1 MDAPISAEPISGE
14 STNDPRAQRGL
25 ALALA
30 KKDSIKPLVGAKY
43 LVPSAAS
50 NGSSYVVDV
59 KAERCSCLD
68 WAERGSPDHPHRCK
82 HLWCVFYVLKLADGS
97 ELLMKERPRKKRDP
111 STWKKRDWTVINQCR
126 TLIPRLGP
134 QLLVELIDGAGLP
147 GPPRRG
153 RPGASVR
160 DIVLTA
166 AIREWEG
173 ATAGEAIAAI
183 EGFCARGLTSVSR
196 IPHPN
201 ALLDRFARP
210 ELMPHLHRILAASA
224 LPALPFETGFSADGT
239 GLGTSVYDHYFVE
252 KHGAK
257 EQKRKPTKRHS
268 WVDVVI
274 AWGVETHMVVAA
286 QPTEHN
292 PIGGE
297 VRQMPELLRRAIAN
311 GGRVTAWFGDGAY
324 CAEECAAA
332 VEKVGAELFVR
343 WRPGVTGKTK
353 RGALWRLHKKFEED
367 PDLYRNRCDK
377 GRPLAETGNKMLKER
392 FGYSLRS
399 RKPNAMFAEVML
411 RLICHNVACLVM
423 AVKEFGVEP
432 KYWDS
437 EVIGKLPDFGS
448 TQPPPPTVSEPAPTT
463 KELR

>member
-1 MDAPISAEPISGE
+1 MDEPISTEPISGD
-14 STNDPRAQRGL
+14 STKNPRAERGL
-25 ALALA
+25 ALAQA
-30 KKDSIKPLVGAKY
+30 KKDSIKLLVGAKY

-82 HLWCVFYVLKLADGS
+82 HLWCLFYVLKLADGS
-97 ELLMKERPRKKRDP
+97 ELLVKERPRKVKDP
-111 STWKKRDWTVINQCR
+111 STWKKRDWTAINQCR

-166 AIREWEG
+166 ALREWEG
-173 ATAGEAIAAI
+173 ATAGEAVVSI
-183 EGFCARGLTSVSR
+183 EEFCARGLTTVSR
-196 IPHPN
+196 VPHYN

-210 ELMPHLHRILAASA
+210 EIMPYLHRILAASA
-224 LPALPFETGFSADGT
+224 LPMLPLETGITADGT
-239 GLGTSVYDHYFVE
+239 AFGTSVYDCYFVE
-252 KHGAK
+252 KHGK
-257 EQKRKPTKRHS
+257 TEQKRKPTKRHS
-268 WVDVVI
+268 WIDVVI
-274 AWGVETHMVVAA
+274 AWGINLHVIVAA

-297 VRQMPELLRRAIAN
+297 VRVMPEILRRALS
-311 GGRVTAWFGDGAY
+311 GGTRVTAWYGDGAY
-324 CAEECAAA
+324 CAEEVAAA
-332 VEKVGAELFVR
+332 CEKIGAELFVR
-343 WRPGVTGKTK
+343 WPTNRTGKTK
-353 RGALWRLHKKFEED
+353 GAALWRLYQIFDANREQ
-367 PDLYRNRCDK
+367 YRNLCDK

-399 RKPNAMFAEVML
+399 RTHNSMFAEVML
-411 RLICHNVACLVM
+411 RMICHNVACLVM

-432 KYWDS
+432 KYWDAD
-437 EVIGKLPDFGS
+437 VIGKLPDFGT
-448 TQPPPPTVSEPAPTT
+448 TQPPPVRKPATPET
-463 KELR
+463 KEVE